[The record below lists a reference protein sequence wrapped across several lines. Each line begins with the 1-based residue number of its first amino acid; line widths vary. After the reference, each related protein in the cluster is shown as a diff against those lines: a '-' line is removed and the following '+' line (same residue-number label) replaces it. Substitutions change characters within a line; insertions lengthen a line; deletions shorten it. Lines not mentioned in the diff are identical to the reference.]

1 VSPFRNLAFPSGT
14 GATNYFAEQDSMLFF
29 LYPALCLACR
39 CIALPVDTFKG
50 ATFYREVL
58 LFRHSSTNF
67 PKWKNAHGKREI
79 RASSLKR
86 GVS

>member
-1 VSPFRNLAFPSGT
+1 
-14 GATNYFAEQDSMLFF
+14 MLFF

-58 LFRHSSTNF
+58 LLRHSSTNF
-67 PKWKNAHGKREI
+67 PERKNAYVVHHIKVASEI
-79 RASSLKR
+79 EAVLAKSHN
-86 GVS
+86 V